1 LQRRSAAVAL
11 LSRGTARKRSGQPVS
26 KQKDRDMFEWFRQ
39 HMNGAPFQ
47 LRPRAP
53 GAATAAAINRFL
65 ADTAEIA
72 EDAALVIDGDLR
84 RLIRQLTPAD
94 AAQYE
99 SIVRVPGAFPPYLV
113 WAALTAL
120 EALPCN
126 EVFEPGLAR
135 QVESRLLDA
144 AARTRGKRNAR
155 LLSTVL
161 YRLQRAAAAG
171 GAPLDALV
179 PRFWE
184 EVQHMGALSEGGR
197 DILSSSSLAH
207 ETLAGRFMTAS
218 GLLDRRYG
226 GNFWASVK
234 AAIEQEAP

>member
-1 LQRRSAAVAL
+1 MFGWFQQR
-11 LSRGTARKRSGQPVS
+11 K
-26 KQKDRDMFEWFRQ
+26 
-39 HMNGAPFQ
+39 NGAPDSVMVESV
-47 LRPRAP
+47 
-53 GAATAAAINRFL
+53 NRFL

-72 EDAALVIDGDLR
+72 EDAAFVIESDLR

-120 EALPCN
+120 EVQPCN
-126 EVFEPGLAR
+126 DVFEPGLAR

-144 AARTRGKRNAR
+144 AAKTRGKRNAK

-184 EVQHMGALSEGGR
+184 EVQHMGALSETGR
-197 DILSSSSLAH
+197 TILSNSSLAH
-207 ETLAGRFMTAS
+207 ETLARRFMTAS
-218 GLLDRRYG
+218 RLLDERYG
-226 GNFWASVK
+226 GNFWVSVK
-234 AAIEQEAP
+234 AAIEQEAS